1 MVGDASADAR
11 RVVELAA
18 RYLGDLNER
27 SRSGAP
33 LTRVARVLRGVERTR
48 QWFVRKTRE
57 LVQHHWDVALFDVL
71 FGSVKA
77 FGIYPALYFAG
88 LTWTIPIAEYLPL
101 NTQLWTAGYLFGRRR
116 ILSRLGQRRYG
127 HSLIEL
133 DELRDRALRI
143 EPRDARRI
151 HRFTVDGV
159 ERTVRIGRSRAA
171 DWFRRQRGRD
181 GEPNVLLEGELRRL
195 TSDTEFLFQA
205 NELRSNAYL
214 YETILIQ
221 KILSS
226 EADRGELLK
235 RLSPEAP
242 LEAVGDRKLLAV
254 VGESLVPAYTRVI
267 EQGNSLTE
275 ALRENLG
282 SSFSAT
288 SLALRWINWSYQ
300 RMIYGLLAEQEHL
313 AYRLIADRLDGRAI
327 DGSDYPG
334 EICANRAEIETWL
347 GRATRFGDQAKIVSS
362 KQQGH
367 AVAREG
373 IAQARALGR
382 PVRLA
387 RLALRAS
394 LSARRAERE
403 RAA

>member
-1 MVGDASADAR
+1 
-11 RVVELAA
+11 
-18 RYLGDLNER
+18 
-27 SRSGAP
+27 
-33 LTRVARVLRGVERTR
+33 
-48 QWFVRKTRE
+48 
-57 LVQHHWDVALFDVL
+57 
-71 FGSVKA
+71 
-77 FGIYPALYFAG
+77 
-88 LTWTIPIAEYLPL
+88 
-101 NTQLWTAGYLFGRRR
+101 
-116 ILSRLGQRRYG
+116 
-127 HSLIEL
+127 
-133 DELRDRALRI
+133 
-143 EPRDARRI
+143 
-151 HRFTVDGV
+151 
-159 ERTVRIGRSRAA
+159 
-171 DWFRRQRGRD
+171 
-181 GEPNVLLEGELRRL
+181 LLEGELRRL

-334 EICANRAEIETWL
+334 EIRANRAEIETWL